1 MTSTTDTA
9 GHPDVAEISDLTE
22 GLLPPD
28 RGTAVRRHLDACEEC
43 ADVYTSLGEIRGL
56 LGSVPAPERMPDD
69 VVERITV
76 ALATEAPLN
85 AGGEDIAGDVSRET
99 SPATALSA
107 AHPAGHSTV
116 PATDH
121 PADRPAGRPRAGTGP
136 GRKGPQR
143 GRRRGRLVLGAVLTA
158 AVLGAGGLIVT
169 SLGDS
174 SDQTTAHGTPTASA
188 HTFSGD
194 SVQNQVHALLITK
207 KDLPPD
213 SAKPKLGGDGG
224 SDTPGSTEGPNTLL
238 QTAVPVPDCVRQA
251 LTQGADVLGA
261 KTGTYAGKAAYLV
274 VVTDTHDTK
283 RVTAYVVDA
292 ACVHQQTASAGKVL
306 LKQSVTRH

>member
-28 RGTAVRRHLDACEEC
+28 RSTAVRSHLDVCEEC
-43 ADVYTSLGEIRGL
+43 ADVYTSLEEIRGL
-56 LGSVPAPERMPDD
+56 LGSVPATERMPDD
-69 VVERITV
+69 VVERIGV
-76 ALATEAPLN
+76 ALAAEAPLN
-85 AGGEDIAGDVSRET
+85 AGGEDTAGDVSRET
-99 SPATALSA
+99 TSPAGHPS
-107 AHPAGHSTV
+107 AHPAPHSTA

-158 AVLGAGGLIVT
+158 AVLGAGGLIVK
-169 SLGDS
+169 SLGDTT
-174 SDQTTAHGTPTASA
+174 DRTTAHGTPTASVD
-188 HTFSGD
+188 TFSGD
-194 SVQNQVHALLITK
+194 SVQNQVHALLATK
-207 KDLPPD
+207 KGLLPD
-213 SAKPKLGGDGG
+213 SAKPRLGGDDG
-224 SDTPGSTEGPNTLL
+224 SDTPGSTERPNTLL
-238 QTAVPVPDCVRQA
+238 QTTVPVPDCVRQA
-251 LTQGADVLGA
+251 LNQSADVLGA

-274 VVTDTHDTK
+274 VVADTHDSK

-292 ACVHQQTASAGKVL
+292 TCVHQQTASAGTVL
-306 LKQSVTRH
+306 LKQSVARH